1 MITDKP
7 SILITDDD
15 HRFREAVRDVL
26 EPQGYRTLLAGDGQ
40 EAYEIVCTGD
50 VHLVL
55 LDMHMPRWTG
65 LETLQRVKQFE
76 SQMPCILVSAEL
88 DESIRAKA
96 LAAQAYS
103 VLSKPVSRVDLTKV
117 VHQALYRTY
126 GWE

>member
-1 MITDKP
+1 MITNKP

-26 EPQGYRTLLAGDGQ
+26 EPQGYNTLLAGDGQ
-40 EAYEIVCTGD
+40 EAFDIVRTGE

-65 LETLQRVKQFE
+65 LETLRRVKQFKALL
-76 SQMPCILVSAEL
+76 PCILVSAEL
-88 DESIRAKA
+88 DESVRAQA
-96 LAAQAYS
+96 LAAKAFS
-103 VLSKPVSRVDLTKV
+103 VLSKPVSRIDLTEV